1 MNEGLKMKVK
11 VYKSYGLLT
20 HEKVP
25 YYSFGRPATEI
36 YDILSLDIPNVIGA
50 NETGEP
56 LLDIDGRTYLL
67 NEVITNHGD
76 KPAIAWVDGKTR
88 QLKILYEA
96 D

>member
-1 MNEGLKMKVK
+1 M
-11 VYKSYGLLT
+11 
-20 HEKVP
+20 
-25 YYSFGRPATEI
+25 
-36 YDILSLDIPNVIGA
+36 
-50 NETGEP
+50 
-56 LLDIDGRTYLL
+56 LDIDGRTYLL